1 MAYELKGQDSGPEK
15 SVFATDY
22 CETVYRDDSSNEQK
36 FREIREYALTI
47 REWRRE
53 DFHGLA
59 EANRR
64 IRALEKEI
72 SILKKA
78 TKSSQTAVNPFDGLV
93 LVVPPINPATAHQRT
108 HRGL

>member
-1 MAYELKGQDSGPEK
+1 MQA
-15 SVFATDY
+15 VFEDY
-22 CETVYRDDSSNEQK
+22 TETVFRDDSPPAQQMK
-36 FREIREYALTI
+36 EIREFCLTV
-47 REWRRE
+47 REWRLE
-53 DFHGLA
+53 DFHVLA